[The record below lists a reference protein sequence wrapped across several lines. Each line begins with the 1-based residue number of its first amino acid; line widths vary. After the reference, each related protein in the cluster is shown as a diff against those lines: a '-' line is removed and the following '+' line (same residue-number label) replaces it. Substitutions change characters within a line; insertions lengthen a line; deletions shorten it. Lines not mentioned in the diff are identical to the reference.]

1 MAKKRRA
8 LLGTAAA
15 VTTCAVV
22 GSFATQPRSQW
33 YLSLKK
39 PAWQPPPAAFP
50 IVWTT
55 LYAAIAVASGSVLQQ
70 LEDQGR
76 TAEATAFRRALG
88 TNLAL
93 NAGWSFVFFRSR
105 QLPASTLAAV
115 VLAASSAD
123 LARRAT
129 RHSKPAG
136 LLLGLYAAW
145 TQFATALAAAV
156 WLLNRADQR
165 DS

>member
-8 LLGTAAA
+8 LRGTAAA
-15 VTTCAVV
+15 VTACAVV
-22 GSFATQPRSQW
+22 GSIATQPRSEW

-55 LYAAIAVASGSVLQQ
+55 LYAAIAVASGSVLQR
-70 LEDQGR
+70 LDDEGR
-76 TAEATAFRRALG
+76 SAEAADFRRALG

-93 NAGWSFVFFRSR
+93 NAGWSFVFFRTHH
-105 QLPASTLAAV
+105 LPASTVSAV
-115 VLAASSAD
+115 ALAASSAN
-123 LARRAT
+123 LARRAA

-136 LLLGLYAAW
+136 FALGLYAAW

-156 WLLNRADQR
+156 CWLNRDR
-165 DS
+165 RPTS